1 MNIPFVDLKLQY
13 KEIQTEVENAI
24 SKVIQSARFIQG
36 EEVNKFEEEFA
47 NYLGVRYCIGVN
59 SGTDALILGVRA
71 LEFKLGDEIL
81 IPANTYISTA
91 LAASENGLR
100 PVFVDINEDFGIN
113 LDDLKRKIN
122 SRTKAIIVVHMYG
135 QPDRLEE
142 IEEYIKKTGR
152 KIHLIEDASQA
163 HGAEYRNKKVGTF
176 GIFSAFSFYPGKN
189 LGAYGDAGAIVT
201 NSKKLANKYKLLR
214 EYGQRE
220 KYYHAILGVNSRLD
234 SIQAAVLR
242 VKLKHLDRWNEKRI
256 KISKRYSDLL
266 KKYVPF
272 VQTPK
277 IFNDRKHVFHLYVI
291 KTKKRDGLLEYL
303 KENKIQSLIHYPIP
317 LHLQQAYSYL
327 GYKRGDLRVAE
338 KISSEILS
346 LPIYPELTR
355 KMEEFVVDKI
365 SKYFE
370 VDKK

>member
-13 KEIQTEVENAI
+13 EEIQTEIENAI
-24 SKVIQSARFIQG
+24 FKVIQSAKFIQG
-36 EEVNKFEEEFA
+36 EDVNKFEEEFA
-47 NYLGVRYCIGVN
+47 NYLGANYCIGVN

-71 LEFKLGDEIL
+71 LELEQGDEIL

-100 PVFVDINEDFGIN
+100 PVFVDINEDFQIN
-113 LDDLKRKIN
+113 LEDLKRKIN
-122 SRTKAIIVVHMYG
+122 NRTKAIIVVHMYG
-135 QPDRLEE
+135 QPDS
-142 IEEYIKKTGR
+142 IEKIRESIKKTGK
-152 KIHLIEDASQA
+152 KIHFIEDASQA
-163 HGAEYRNKKVGTF
+163 HGAEYQGKKVGTF

-201 NSKKLANKYKLLR
+201 NSKELANKYKLLR

-220 KYYHAILGVNSRLD
+220 KYYHDILGVNSRLD

-242 VKLKHLDRWNEKRI
+242 VKLKHLDKWNEKRI
-256 KISKRYSDLL
+256 KISEYYSDLL

-272 VQTPK
+272 IQTPK
-277 IFNDRKHVFHLYVI
+277 IFNGRKNVFHLYVI

-317 LHLQQAYSYL
+317 LHLQRAYAYL
-327 GYKRGDLRVAE
+327 GYKRGDLRVTE

-355 KMEEFVVDKI
+355 EMQEFVVDRI

-370 VDKK
+370 GVKK